1 MVALV
6 VLWFGIS
13 VPLVFLGAA
22 FGFRQEVLT
31 VPVAVRSPTA
41 RPIPD
46 QPWFLHTVFMSM
58 IGGVLPFGAVFTEMF
73 FIMSSIWQHQFY
85 YLFGFLFLVLIILI
99 VTCSEVSISLA
110 YFQLTAEDWRWW
122 WRSFF
127 VSGSSAGFIFLY
139 SVLYFFSKLQVT
151 KTVTFFI
158 YFGWMSVASL
168 TFMFLTGTVGC
179 ISTFFFVR
187 AIYGSIKID

>member
-1 MVALV
+1 MFSLIL
-6 VLWFGIS
+6 LWCGVS
-13 VPLVFLGAA
+13 VPLVFLGAWIG
-22 FGFRQEVLT
+22 FGRESIELPVRTNAIPRQ
-31 VPVAVRSPTA
+31 
-41 RPIPD
+41 IPQ
-46 QPWFLHTVFMSM
+46 QPWFTQPLVTSL
-58 IGGVLPFGAVFTEMF
+58 IGGVLPFGAVFTELF
-73 FIMSSIWQHQFY
+73 FILSSIWQHQFY

-168 TFMFLTGTVGC
+168 TFMLLTGTVGT

>member
-1 MVALV
+1 M
-6 VLWFGIS
+6 GDGH
-13 VPLVFLGAA
+13 LGA
-22 FGFRQEVLT
+22 RHNEDNQDQEEEPEQVVEL
-31 VPVAVRSPTA
+31 
-41 RPIPD
+41 
-46 QPWFLHTVFMSM
+46 
-58 IGGVLPFGAVFTEMF
+58 VLPFGAVFTEMF

-110 YFQLTAEDWRWW
+110 YFQLTAEDWRRW

-139 SVLYFFSKLQVT
+139 SVTYFFSKLQVT

-168 TFMFLTGTVGC
+168 TFMLLTGTVGC
-179 ISTFFFVR
+179 VSTFFFVR